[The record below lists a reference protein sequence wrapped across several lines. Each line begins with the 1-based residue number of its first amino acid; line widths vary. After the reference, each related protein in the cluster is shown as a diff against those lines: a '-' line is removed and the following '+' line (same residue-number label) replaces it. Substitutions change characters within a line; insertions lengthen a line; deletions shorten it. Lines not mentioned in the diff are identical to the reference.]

1 MEAVRKVQTTMKKR
15 KNLSD
20 ANLEIMKAVWRRG
33 GEVTVNDVFESVNAG
48 RRKKVKRATI
58 QVQMRRLEAYGWLN
72 HRLDNREFVYAA
84 LLGENEVKRGILD
97 GIRNRVFG
105 GSTAELLKC
114 LFENGSVSEEEIRRI
129 REILDKGREG

>member
-1 MEAVRKVQTTMKKR
+1 MKKR

-33 GEVTVNDVFESVNAG
+33 GEVTVNDVFESVNVG

-72 HRLDNREFVYAA
+72 HRLDNREFIYAA
-84 LLGENEVKRGILD
+84 LLGEDEVKRGILD

>member
-1 MEAVRKVQTTMKKR
+1 MEAVRKVQTTMNKR

-72 HRLDNREFVYAA
+72 HRLDNREFIYAA
-84 LLGENEVKRGILD
+84 LLGEDEVKRGILD

>member
-1 MEAVRKVQTTMKKR
+1 MEVARKVPTTMKKR

-72 HRLDNREFVYAA
+72 HRLDNREFIYAA
-84 LLGENEVKRGILD
+84 LLGEDEVKRGILD

>member
-72 HRLDNREFVYAA
+72 HRLDNREFIYAA
-84 LLGENEVKRGILD
+84 LLGEDEVKRGILD

-105 GSTAELLKC
+105 GSTAELIKC
-114 LFENGSVSEEEIRRI
+114 LFEGGSVSEEELRRI

>member
-1 MEAVRKVQTTMKKR
+1 MNKR